1 MNDLWR
7 ASIFGTSCLVQGLIK
22 MFINLSKAK
31 FDTNT
36 AHYLQ
41 RSPNKLVHEDRF
53 ENYTG
58 RFRPKL
64 YIERNLMY
72 TYMCL
77 AIKTFSGY
85 SLRTD

>member
-1 MNDLWR
+1 MT
-7 ASIFGTSCLVQGLIK
+7 SIDIWDFLPCTGVNE
-22 MFINLSKAK
+22 MFINLSETR

-36 AHYLQ
+36 AHCLQ
-41 RSPNKLVHEDRF
+41 RSPNKLVHKDRF

-58 RFRPKL
+58 RFRPEL

-72 TYMCL
+72 TYMYL
-77 AIKTFSGY
+77 AIKTFTGY